1 MPRVTIKLFGTA
13 LQSKHVMWSLYVVCK
28 FVVIN
33 EQYATLS
40 WKTMVG
46 EELLGVGSMLK
57 RNTEALPLDG
67 DTARASALDKL
78 GLPSGELS
86 SQTEIYNSTL
96 SESKDPLG
104 DGKSGIRLN
113 IEWPRKGANFLSH
126 EVLYSIMKLMIDV
139 AELPLNE
146 GNPGITWY
154 NTDGDMQLIICPRN
168 QHAVADLTNKII
180 VFTLVTLAEAFAQE
194 GAGGRWSEFKS
205 EVRWYGK
212 IVGTAVMIKG
222 NPFPSC
228 EAAPSL
234 QVGSTVEVLSAGDPS
249 SVSIA

>member
-40 WKTMVG
+40 WQTKVG

-57 RNTEALPLDG
+57 RTTEVLPLGEDTSDNSAADG
-67 DTARASALDKL
+67 PEAQ
-78 GLPSGELS
+78 SG
-86 SQTEIYNSTL
+86 EIYNTTL
-96 SESKDPLG
+96 NGSEDLIG
-104 DGKSGIRLN
+104 DGKAGIRLN
-113 IEWPRKGANFLSH
+113 IKWPRSGANFLSH

-139 AELPLNE
+139 AELPLDD
-146 GNPGITWY
+146 GNPGVAWY

-168 QHAVADLTNKII
+168 EHAIADLTNKIV

-194 GAGGRWSEFKS
+194 RAGGRWSEFKS